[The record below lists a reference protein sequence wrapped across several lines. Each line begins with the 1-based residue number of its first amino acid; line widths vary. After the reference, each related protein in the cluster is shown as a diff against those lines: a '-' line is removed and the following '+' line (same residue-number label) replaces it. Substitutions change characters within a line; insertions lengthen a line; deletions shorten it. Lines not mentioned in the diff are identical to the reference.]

1 MPSAPT
7 RLLLAALALAA
18 VWPAR
23 AESVRMLVQN
33 SPLAGFQYHAGTEL
47 WQQIRVG
54 DALDLVREPDNPHDR
69 NAVRVEWRGRKL
81 GYLPQAENRAVS
93 AELDLG
99 TRLAARVSHLREERN
114 PWRRIGIDIY
124 AIWSANE

>member
-54 DALDLVREPDNPHDR
+54 DALALVREPDNPHDR

-93 AELDLG
+93 AELDRG